1 MFCMEIITDG
11 NVSAHRAILMARSD
25 VMKAM
30 FTRDFRESR
39 SRSVRNLLLKV
50 LSIPST
56 ATESSSEV
64 LINTGDITRGENRR
78 LLAFLGVHLY

>member
-1 MFCMEIITDG
+1 MEIATDG

-39 SRSVRNLLLKV
+39 SRSVGTIIILHDWQ
-50 LSIPST
+50 SIIL
-56 ATESSSEV
+56 AVCRES
-64 LINTGDITRGENRR
+64 
-78 LLAFLGVHLY
+78 